1 MNNYNKLVSF
11 SKSTFLIL
19 ILLISS
25 SSFAQ
30 YFEFS
35 WSDDYTY
42 ANNKDGFF
50 NGFINSNDQF
60 IYALNVNY
68 AKSKLHSNEKIKLIA
83 YNKKT
88 MAETAFVN
96 LKGFAE
102 NKSSKKE
109 YDAIDYFKTI
119 VLNDR
124 ILVFWK
130 KLINTDTLK
139 TEILYVETFKSGLER
154 DKALT
159 QIYISKQP
167 VNERQSDFSPTNL
180 VVFSNKENGEF
191 VIGSEILEGD
201 KKSVFNYQVLN
212 SQLVSKN
219 KDRVVFPINCEL
231 NLNGQYGVYEL
242 GQDGNIYIRSKVTIS
257 KEDQVVKYNKR
268 LKSHLVL
275 TVVNPIQKKQ
285 IQIELKDNK
294 KIITDF
300 NFIVTSSK
308 TRLYGFFGDLQ
319 KDPSGVDKQGIFYT
333 EVDNDTLV
341 NNPLKFTYFEKS
353 SLNKLF
359 PKSKGGRKNS
369 KDPIKQLTEE
379 ELNTRF
385 DIENLFLMEDNSVVL
400 FFTRKYNYSEKTSSS
415 GLDGKNEYK
424 TDFYCEKNNVS
435 AIRFS
440 ENGQIMWTSSLDRS
454 VTYEG
459 TDITDLNIIRKF
471 NKFYVIYGQ
480 EEMEDKAVDNKE
492 IIEYAIFDPN
502 SGRPKKYTF
511 PVNGEDVLENDKKY
525 IDVKTVKTF
534 DDSFYFN
541 KMKVKQKMVWN
552 LANIICLPTIY
563 YSVLSGNTKY
573 GKGDLCVLNLM
584 EGKPNK
590 KKSKK

>member
-11 SKSTFLIL
+11 SKCIFLIL
-19 ILLISS
+19 FLLISS

-35 WSDDYTY
+35 WSDQYKY

-60 IYALNVNY
+60 IYSLNVNY
-68 AKSKLHSNEKIKLIA
+68 AKSKLHSNEKVKLIA
-83 YNKKT
+83 HNKKT

-102 NKSSKKE
+102 NKSSKKD
-109 YDAIDYFKTI
+109 YDSLNYFKTI

-130 KLINTDTLK
+130 KLINTDTIK
-139 TEILYVETFKSGLER
+139 TEILYVESFKVGLER
-154 DKALT
+154 DKSLT
-159 QIYISKQP
+159 QIYCSSQP
-167 VNERQSDFSPTNL
+167 VDERQSDFSPTTL
-180 VVFSNKENGEF
+180 VVFSNKENGGI
-191 VIGSEILEGD
+191 VIGSEIYEKD
-201 KKSVFNYQVLN
+201 RKCVFNYQVLN
-212 SQLVSKN
+212 SQLVTKN
-219 KDRVVFPINCEL
+219 KDRVVFPINSEL
-231 NLNGQYGVYEL
+231 HLNGQYGLYEL
-242 GQDGNIYIRSKVTIS
+242 GNDGNIYIRSKISIS
-257 KEDQVVKYNKR
+257 KEDQVIKYNKR
-268 LKSHLVL
+268 LKSSLLVM
-275 TVVNPIQKKQ
+275 VVNPTLKKQ
-285 IQIELKDNK
+285 ICIEMKDNQ

-300 NFIVTSSK
+300 NFVVTPNK
-308 TRLYGFFGDLQ
+308 TKFYGFFGDLQ

-341 NNPLKFTYFEKS
+341 NNPLKYTYFEKS

-385 DIENLFLMEDNSVVL
+385 DIENIFLMEDESVVL
-400 FFTRKYNYSEKTSSS
+400 FFTRKYNYNEITSSS
-415 GLDGKNEYK
+415 GLDGRNEYK

-440 ENGQIMWTSSLDRS
+440 ENGQIMWTSSIDRS
-454 VTYEG
+454 ITYDG
-459 TDITDLNIIRKF
+459 TDIMDLNIIQKF

-492 IIEYAIFDPN
+492 VIEYAIFDPN

-511 PVNGEDVLENDKKY
+511 PVNGEDVLEDDKKY
-525 IDVKTVKTF
+525 VDVKSVKTF
-534 DDSFYFN
+534 DDAFYFN
-541 KMKVKQKMVWN
+541 KMIVKQKVVWN
-552 LANIICLPTIY
+552 IANVLLVPTIY

-573 GKGDLCVLNLM
+573 GKGDLSVLNLM